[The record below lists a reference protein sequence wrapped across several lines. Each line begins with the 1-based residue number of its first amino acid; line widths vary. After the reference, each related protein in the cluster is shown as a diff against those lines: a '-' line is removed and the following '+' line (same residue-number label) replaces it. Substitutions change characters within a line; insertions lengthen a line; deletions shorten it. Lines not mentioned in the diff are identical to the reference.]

1 MAIFLSAAAYL
12 ADPAAV
18 ISRDAPDRPLIKP
31 LTDISSGLYA
41 SPEYMSQYA
50 AIEKPEDLPR
60 YDYILLRGF
69 AHTIV
74 LPFRKEK
81 QKLDIEVRS
90 RFRANNSTI
99 LLSSAVAGTG
109 IVYITDYMAREAMR
123 KGEFIRILPEWKMDT
138 YRAWMLFKSEKTL
151 SFSVKRFAEDLLRR
165 IQRES
170 V

>member
-12 ADPAAV
+12 ADPAVV

-109 IVYITDYMAREAMR
+109 IVYR
-123 KGEFIRILPEWKMDT
+123 GSLSVFCPNGKMDT

>member
-12 ADPAAV
+12 ADPAVV

-50 AIEKPEDLPR
+50 AIEKHEDLPR

-109 IVYITDYMAREAMR
+109 IVYIPDYMAREAMR
-123 KGEFIRILPEWKMDT
+123 KGEFIRILPEWKNGYLPCLD
-138 YRAWMLFKSEKTL
+138 A
-151 SFSVKRFAEDLLRR
+151 
-165 IQRES
+165 I
-170 V
+170 